1 MISMKQKQEIVI
13 GYYLEGK
20 SCLTIV
26 RETGLNWRTVSKYVK
41 KYKKAQKRA
50 LERGTIP
57 DGSVLLSE
65 AVEPPKYDSSGRG
78 KRKLSE
84 EMIAEIENCLKENE
98 EKVRNGQRKQQ
109 MKKIDI
115 HEHLRELGHDIG
127 YTTVATFTSELERKK
142 QETFIR
148 QEYNPGE
155 ICEFDWGEAKI
166 NVKGRLRRCYMA
178 VFTSAYSNYRFA
190 ALFKRQDKISFK
202 RSHALFFEHTEGS
215 FKEMVY
221 DNMKVAVKKFT
232 GSEKTPT
239 ESLLKLSMY
248 YLFRYRFCNARK
260 GNEKG
265 HVEKSVEY
273 IRRKAFCRKGSDVFE
288 TLEEANAYLLEVC
301 RKLNDTPQKL
311 SNGRTGREMFVDEKP
326 FLNDNVPPFE
336 CSELA
341 CKRVDKYGTVSV
353 YQNMYSVPEEHTGQM
368 VDVRIYPEKI
378 VCYSNGVK
386 ICEHRRTYG
395 SHEWNI
401 NIDHYLKT
409 LLRKPGALAG
419 SAALKNSSQDV
430 RNLYRDYFQSDRK
443 DFIELLIYR
452 KNTGR
457 DISEILSA
465 VHEILKSG
473 CVSVSTEKI
482 KCICERKKEK
492 PFVTDDSS
500 SEIGVVSARQLSEHS
515 ALMTKRGD
523 A

>member
-1 MISMKQKQEIVI
+1 MKQKQEIVI

-41 KYKKAQKRA
+41 KYKKAQKSA
-50 LERGTIP
+50 LERGLIS

-65 AVEPPKYDSSGRG
+65 AVDPPKYDSSGRG
-78 KRKLSE
+78 KRKLSK
-84 EMIAEIENCLKENE
+84 EMISEIEKCLKENE
-98 EKVRNGQRKQQ
+98 EKVHNGQRKQQ

-127 YTTVATFTSELERKK
+127 YTTVATFISELEQKK
-142 QETFIR
+142 QETYIR
-148 QEYNPGE
+148 QEYSPGE
-155 ICEFDWGEAKI
+155 TCEFDWGEVKI
-166 NVKGRLRRCYMA
+166 NIKGRLRRYYMA
-178 VFTSAYSNYRFA
+178 VFTSAYSNYRFSV
-190 ALFKRQDKISFK
+190 LFERQDKISFK

-248 YLFRYRFCNARK
+248 YLFRFRFCNVRK

-311 SNGRTGREMFVDEKP
+311 ANGRTGTDLFREERNY
-326 FLNDNVPPFE
+326 LNAQVPPFE

-341 CKRVDKYGTVSV
+341 CKRVDKYGTISV
-353 YQNMYSVPEEHTGQM
+353 CQNMYSVPEKYTGQM

-378 VCYSNGVK
+378 VCYSNGK
-386 ICEHRRTYG
+386 EICEHRRTYG

-409 LLRKPGALAG
+409 LLRKPGALPG
-419 SAALKNSSQDV
+419 STAFKNSSQKLKD
-430 RNLYRDYFQSDRK
+430 LYLNYFQDDRK
-443 DFIELLIYR
+443 DFIELLIYI

-457 DISEILSA
+457 NIIEIQSA
-465 VHEILKSG
+465 VHEIIKSG
-473 CVSVSTEKI
+473 CRTVSTEKI
-482 KCICERKKEK
+482 KCICERKKETS
-492 PFVTDDSS
+492 PAAYDSS
-500 SEIGVVSARQLSEHS
+500 SEIDAVSEKQLSEHS
-515 ALMTKRGD
+515 ALMTKRGE